1 MDQPNLNTWNDMT
14 ANHLILLQCS
24 KGKLQH
30 RAKAEELYT
39 GQLFQKSLRYA
50 HRLAA
55 LEAIEGNPLPEIQ
68 ILSAL
73 HGLVDPS
80 DILEPYEKTLNTMA
94 QRSRRHW
101 AEKVYAQLKSKFKF
115 ALPEKI
121 TFLTSIKYRQ
131 PLGKFVR
138 EYDLCRTAVPLKGLG
153 IGQQMQFLDQEY
165 FNMGSRIHLLTTDQV
180 NQ

>member
-1 MDQPNLNTWNDMT
+1 MVWLNLNGRDDMKT
-14 ANHLILLQCS
+14 DHLILLQCS

-80 DILEPYEKTLNTMA
+80 DILEPYEKTLNGMPPHY
-94 QRSRRHW
+94 RRYW
-101 AEKVYAQLKSKFKF
+101 SEQVYAQLKRKFKF

-153 IGQQMQFLDQEY
+153 IGQQMHFLDQEY
-165 FNMGSRIHLLTTDQV
+165 YSMGSGIHL
-180 NQ
+180 NH

>member
-1 MDQPNLNTWNDMT
+1 MA

-80 DILEPYEKTLNTMA
+80 DILEPYEKTLNSMA
-94 QRSRRHW
+94 QRSRYDWTHQ
-101 AEKVYAQLKSKFKF
+101 VYSQLNFKF
-115 ALPEKI
+115 NYDIPEKI

-131 PLGKFVR
+131 HLGKLLR
-138 EYDLCRTAVPLKGLG
+138 ENDLCRTAVPLKGLG
-153 IGQQMQFLDQEY
+153 IGQQMHFLDQEY
-165 FNMGSRIHLLTTDQV
+165 FRIGSRIHLLTTDQV
-180 NQ
+180 TQ